1 MNPKTATDPAG
12 FIIDLQEAYKIL
24 IFLHSFSNVKSHKEV
39 VNNIEETM
47 GKLTIF
53 FLIIERSRSILL
65 TNGSGFRRPK
75 NMRILIF
82 FLSGSHFYPINDRT
96 TKKGLADK
104 LLKSVEI

>member
-47 GKLTIF
+47 G
-53 FLIIERSRSILL
+53 
-65 TNGSGFRRPK
+65 
-75 NMRILIF
+75 
-82 FLSGSHFYPINDRT
+82 
-96 TKKGLADK
+96 
-104 LLKSVEI
+104 